1 MQLDIKTVVKKI
13 AFDILILQ
21 KERVSVKLKLE
32 KIKNGDDE
40 IVIRY
45 KKMNPTIEEIV
56 NLTSRQKEK
65 LLAKGEKGNTFLW
78 LDDIL
83 YCERVDGIVFAY
95 TKNKVY
101 QIFHSLRDLEASYY
115 RLGYVRCSKSMIVNI
130 YKIHYFNSEPYGR
143 IRATMEND
151 EEIMISRKYAN
162 RIRTILQEGGQDEE

>member
-65 LLAKGEKGNTFLW
+65 LLA
-78 LDDIL
+78 
-83 YCERVDGIVFAY
+83 
-95 TKNKVY
+95 
-101 QIFHSLRDLEASYY
+101 
-115 RLGYVRCSKSMIVNI
+115 
-130 YKIHYFNSEPYGR
+130 
-143 IRATMEND
+143 
-151 EEIMISRKYAN
+151 
-162 RIRTILQEGGQDEE
+162 